1 MRIRCKTVSKGVGKG
16 EILSSKEPLSF
27 LGGVDAKTGLVIEK
41 GHPLEGKS
49 IAGKVLVFPNGKGST
64 VGAYVIYQLMKN
76 GKAPAAI
83 INAEAD
89 VMVASGAIISGI
101 PMVHK
106 MLKDPLEIKDGQT
119 VVVNATK
126 GFVEVMD

>member
-1 MRIRCKTVSKGVGKG
+1 MRIRCKTVFKGVAKG
-16 EILSSKEPLSF
+16 EVLSSKEPLSF

-41 GHPLEGKS
+41 GHPLEGKR
-49 IAGKVLVFPNGKGST
+49 IAGKVLIFPKGKGST

-76 GKAPAAI
+76 GNAPAAI

-106 MLKDPLEIKDGQT
+106 IEKEPLEIEEGRT
-119 VVVNATK
+119 VVVNATE
-126 GFVEVMD
+126 GFIEVMD